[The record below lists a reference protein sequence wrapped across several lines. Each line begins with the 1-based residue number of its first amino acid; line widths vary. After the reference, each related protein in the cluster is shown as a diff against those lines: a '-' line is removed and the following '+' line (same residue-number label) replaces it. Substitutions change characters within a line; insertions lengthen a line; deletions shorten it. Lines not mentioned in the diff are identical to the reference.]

1 MNSRVRERVDPRLR
15 HESRGGSVSRAGSDS
30 RPPAL
35 RAVSVG
41 GLALGAVAL
50 GAFAIGAM
58 AIGRLAIGRARIK
71 RLEIDELIVRRLRV
85 IEEVEVPE
93 KADHS
98 EIQYWE

>member
-1 MNSRVRERVDPRLR
+1 MSSRVRERVDQRPR
-15 HESRGGSVSRAGSDS
+15 HDSRGGSDS
-30 RPPAL
+30 RPPAI

-50 GAFAIGAM
+50 GAFAIGAV

-93 KADHS
+93 KAEHS
-98 EIQYWE
+98 DIQYWE